1 MVRPHHRMRLA
12 RVGPGR
18 ADAPSPPLTLPLVGS
33 AALAGASLALPSTV
47 TYDPFAWAGWARELV
62 HLQLDT
68 RTGPAWKAL
77 PVLFDLPFAPF
88 GHDVLWAWLWL
99 ARAGGLLSVAM
110 AYRLAR
116 RAAGPVAGTIAA
128 AGVVTS
134 TSWLFYLMATG
145 LSEPL
150 LAGLALLALERH
162 LDGHP
167 AQASALLYACVLLR
181 PEAGLFWLAYSLWRG
196 GRSPRSRVWTV
207 VGLALLPVVWLG
219 PDYLGSG
226 DWLRSA
232 RRAAI
237 PSEGGP
243 LLTGHPGLAVLQS
256 AARAVILP
264 VLVGAGMALV
274 LAARSWWRRRTG
286 APGSADARALA
297 PAPSRRAAGLGSG
310 PGVDRVERLTLV
322 YAGVAASTLL
332 LEAALTQAQRSAG
345 DQRYLIVGYTMAC
358 VVAGIGWVWGV
369 EALTAWLRR
378 RRREGAE
385 SHRLACIGTR
395 VTAAAL
401 VVPFV
406 VAPFLDLPAQIGG
419 MDYQVH
425 KDGQIQAIAAHFGR
439 TRILGCGLVM
449 ADTYQGAALA
459 WYLDVPISRITV
471 IPPPPGGVAPGQ
483 ARGTLWRTSNLGD
496 GPVIPSAPAD
506 PAFRILAQTSQWQV
520 LGTCAFGPSSLFT
533 DSLPPMPLKN
543 RSDERD

>member
-1 MVRPHHRMRLA
+1 MVRHHRARLA
-12 RVGPGR
+12 HFGPGPT
-18 ADAPSPPLTLPLVGS
+18 DGPSPPLTLTLAAC

-116 RAAGPVAGTIAA
+116 RAAGPAAGTIAA

-167 AQASALLYACVLLR
+167 AHASALLYACVLLR
-181 PEAGLFWLAYSLWRG
+181 PETGLFWLAYSLWRW
-196 GRSPRSRVWTV
+196 GRSPRSRVWTLL
-207 VGLALLPVVWLG
+207 GLALLPLILLG

-232 RRAAI
+232 QRAAI

-243 LLTGHPGLAVLQS
+243 LLSGHPGLAVLQS

-274 LAARSWWRRRTG
+274 LAAGSWWRRRSG
-286 APGSADARALA
+286 VVGSAGARAVG
-297 PAPSRRAAGLGSG
+297 PAPYYCAGGAGSG
-310 PGVDRVERLTLV
+310 PGPAGERLTLV
-322 YAGVAASTLL
+322 FAGLAAAALL
-332 LEAALTQAQRSAG
+332 LEAALTQARRSAG
-345 DQRYLIVGYTMAC
+345 DQRYLILGYTMAC

-369 EALTAWLRR
+369 GALTAWLRR
-378 RRREGAE
+378 HSREGAAL
-385 SHRLACIGTR
+385 HRLAPVGTW

-425 KDGQIQAIAAHFGR
+425 KDGQIQAITAHFGR

-471 IPPPPGGVAPGQ
+471 IPHPPGGVAPGQ

-496 GPVIPSAPAD
+496 GPVLPFAPAD
-506 PAFRILAQTSQWQV
+506 PAFRILAQTSEWQV
-520 LGTCAFGPSSLFT
+520 LGTCAFGPSTLFT
-533 DSLPPMPLKN
+533 DSLPPMPLHN
-543 RSDERD
+543 RPDARD